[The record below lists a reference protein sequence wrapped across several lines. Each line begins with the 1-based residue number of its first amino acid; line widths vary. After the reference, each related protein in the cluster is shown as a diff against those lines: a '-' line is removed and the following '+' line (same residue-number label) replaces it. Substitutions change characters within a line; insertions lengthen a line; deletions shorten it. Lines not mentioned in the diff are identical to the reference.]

1 MKAYKTKEFT
11 RLARKAG
18 LSDRA
23 LCQAVA
29 RAERGLIDVQL
40 GRFLIKQR
48 IAREG
53 QGRSGGFRTILFYR
67 ERDRAVFLH
76 LFAKNDQDNLT
87 AVEQDTYRELAREL
101 AALSDETS
109 AILVK
114 DKRWIEIDYE
124 S

>member
-1 MKAYKTKEFT
+1 MNAYKTDVMNAYKTKEFA

-29 RAERGLIDVQL
+29 RAERGLIDAKL

-53 QGRSGGFRTILFYR
+53 QGQVWRISVDLILPGKRARGFPASVC
-67 ERDRAVFLH
+67 E
-76 LFAKNDQDNLT
+76 K
-87 AVEQDTYRELAREL
+87 
-101 AALSDETS
+101 
-109 AILVK
+109 
-114 DKRWIEIDYE
+114 
-124 S
+124 